1 MPQLQNSTPD
11 PTLPTMMGGSPDAAM
26 GMPSGPTGPIDMPTS
41 PEVLPEAPQADLSS
55 VGTEAPSGDGKTDGL
70 KRQLL
75 QKMME
80 NLLNKPG
87 RSVNELVN
95 GVKAVIGAYK
105 NYAKEW
111 DNLSGITEAPL
122 APEGS
127 SSPAG
132 GSSDIQDILR
142 KIQEQKGGGVDQTP
156 AAGDSSMAPTP
167 GGSAVPPPLPIGPMD
182 KGPSGLGGPGYI
194 SQPRVNSLGTWVN

>member
-11 PTLPTMMGGSPDAAM
+11 PTLPTMMGGSPEAAM
-26 GMPSGPTGPIDMPTS
+26 GMPSGPVSPDSVTGEPDSAPPIES
-41 PEVLPEAPQADLSS
+41 PAPAPGG
-55 VGTEAPSGDGKTDGL
+55 GTQSDGL

-105 NYAKEW
+105 NYAREW
-111 DNLSGITEAPL
+111 DTLSGITEAPL
-122 APEGS
+122 YPEGS
-127 SSPAG
+127 SAG
-132 GSSDIQDILR
+132 GSSEIQDILS
-142 KIQEQKGGGVDQTP
+142 KIQAEK
-156 AAGDSSMAPTP
+156 
-167 GGSAVPPPLPIGPMD
+167 GSAGGAPQSGSIDSASAIPPPPPIGPMD
-182 KGPSGLGGPGYI
+182 KGPSGLGGPGFNRPAPI
-194 SQPRVNSLGTWVN
+194 NRLGIWGF